1 MKNILILTC
10 TSFLL
15 LSFNSGGY
23 DKAMKETLGTMKNV
37 QSSMDLVNTANKF
50 ERIATAEKDKWLP
63 YYYQAYCYVL
73 AYAMDG
79 DATKTDGYLDIA
91 DANIATADKLKGDD
105 VELLTLKGFSAMMRI
120 SVDPASRGQ
129 EYSMKAVGYL
139 QQASQIDNKNPR
151 VMLML
156 GQMQFGT
163 AQFFGSDTAPIC
175 EQFRKASESFDSDA
189 EITDPLWPSWGK
201 EQALSMLKKCEG

>member
-1 MKNILILTC
+1 MA
-10 TSFLL
+10 SLL
-15 LSFNSGGY
+15 LPGILF
-23 DKAMKETLGTMKNV
+23 
-37 QSSMDLVNTANKF
+37 
-50 ERIATAEKDKWLP
+50 
-63 YYYQAYCYVL
+63 VL
-73 AYAMDG
+73 ASAMDG

-91 DANIATADKLKGDD
+91 DANIASADKLKGDE

-120 SVDPASRGQ
+120 GVDPASRGQ